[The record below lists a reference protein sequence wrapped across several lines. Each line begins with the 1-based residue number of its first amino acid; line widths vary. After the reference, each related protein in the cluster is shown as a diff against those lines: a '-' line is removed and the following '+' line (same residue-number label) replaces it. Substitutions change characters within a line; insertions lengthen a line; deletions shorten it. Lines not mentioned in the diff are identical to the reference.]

1 MLEPNY
7 YPKKPDLKNKI
18 EKNNKKKTLI
28 SILIF
33 ALFLVVFGSKDFLF
47 IFLLISVLLIHELG
61 HLIFMKLFGYSNVK
75 MLFLPLIGAF
85 VEGKKDVYKQRQS
98 IFVVIAGPLPGIIIG
113 MLLLY
118 FGVKWKVEWMNDFA
132 FIFLFLN
139 ILNLLPLDPLDG
151 GQLLKLLFNKNHEFF
166 QLAFTFISSVII
178 IGVGWY
184 FELWFIV
191 IFGFLMG
198 FKVRANQKKYMIH
211 KELDKEN
218 VNYVTTYKVLS
229 NKDFSIIKQNVIN
242 YTPTLQKYISQV
254 DDSSAI
260 DTIIA
265 DQVNS
270 ILVNPIEKNASI
282 LFKMLVIL
290 MWISAFLAPFFL
302 LKFLDVIIF

>member
-1 MLEPNY
+1 MLEPDY

-113 MLLLY
+113 MSLLY

-229 NKDFSIIKQNVIN
+229 NKDFSIIKQNLEYIN
-242 YTPTLQKYISQV
+242 KVYSLDDLYDFKYFLRLSTN
-254 DDSSAI
+254 D
-260 DTIIA
+260 
-265 DQVNS
+265 
-270 ILVNPIEKNASI
+270 L
-282 LFKMLVIL
+282 LFYSRALRDKLTHE
-290 MWISAFLAPFFL
+290 
-302 LKFLDVIIF
+302 

>member
-1 MLEPNY
+1 M
-7 YPKKPDLKNKI
+7 
-18 EKNNKKKTLI
+18 
-28 SILIF
+28 S
-33 ALFLVVFGSKDFLF
+33 
-47 IFLLISVLLIHELG
+47 
-61 HLIFMKLFGYSNVK
+61 
-75 MLFLPLIGAF
+75 
-85 VEGKKDVYKQRQS
+85 
-98 IFVVIAGPLPGIIIG
+98 
-113 MLLLY
+113 LLY